1 MTSQENVTDPGRR
14 RALGVAGAGMA
25 LGAAAGL
32 VAGGVLGASASA
44 RPAPVF
50 LNGLKR
56 FEGKSVIVTGA
67 TSGIGRAA
75 AEGFAR
81 EGAKV
86 VFCGRREA
94 LGQEIEQS
102 IRAAGGEA
110 HFIRAD
116 VREEGDIRNLVET
129 TVQRYGGIDIALN
142 NAGVSFRS
150 KVHET
155 SVEDWDNL
163 QATNVRGIFLA
174 MKYQIPHMLERGG
187 HIIVTSSVNIVAAR
201 AGLGAYN
208 SSKRALTG
216 LVQTAAL
223 EYGEQGLRVNA
234 ICPGT
239 TDTEMVRGL
248 AGILDAPEGVA
259 VAALNTWAQS
269 NVPGLRRVA
278 SSEEMA
284 TAILAMASPEMG
296 YMNGAAVIVDGGM
309 SCAL

>member
-1 MTSQENVTDPGRR
+1 MMTQDAVSDPGRR
-14 RALGVAGAGMA
+14 RALGVAGGVVM
-25 LGAAAGL
+25 GATAGL
-32 VAGGVLGASASA
+32 VGGAVLGASAST

-50 LNGLKR
+50 LSGLKR
-56 FEGKSVIVTGA
+56 FEDLVVVVTGA

-86 VFCGRREA
+86 VFCGRREQ
-94 LGQEIEQS
+94 LGQEVEQA
-102 IRAAGGEA
+102 IRDSGGEA

-116 VREEGDIRNLVET
+116 VRHEDQIRHLIT
-129 TVQRYGGIDIALN
+129 ATVQRYGGLDIALN
-142 NAGVSFRS
+142 NAGVSFRGAI
-150 KVHET
+150 HET

-163 QATNVRGIFLA
+163 QSTNVRGVFLA
-174 MKYQIPHMLERGG
+174 MKHQIPHLLERGG
-187 HIIVTSSVNIVAAR
+187 QIIVTSSVNIVAAR

-223 EYGEQGLRVNA
+223 EYGERGIRVNA

-248 AGILDAPEGVA
+248 AGLLDAPDGVA
-259 VAALNTWAQS
+259 VATLNAWAQS
-269 NVPGLRRVA
+269 NVAGMKRMA

-284 TAILAMASPEMG
+284 SAILAMASPEMR
-296 YMNGAAVIVDGGM
+296 YMNGSMVIVDGGM
-309 SCAL
+309 SSAL